1 MKESPNKRTVIVGM
15 FVLVG
20 ILILLGG
27 ILTVGNLH
35 ATFTRKMKVV
45 SIFEDVNG
53 LLPGSNIWFS
63 GVKIGTVKTIRFY
76 GESQVEVIMN
86 IDEESQKYIRKDA
99 MVKLG
104 SDGLIGNKILIIYG
118 GTISGGEILE
128 GDTLKVE
135 KLLSTDD
142 MMNTLQE
149 NNKNIL
155 AITTDFKVISKR
167 LANGEGTLGKFMTD
181 PSIFDNINATTKSL
195 QQASLRAQALMSSIA
210 TYTAQLN
217 KKGTLMND
225 LMTDTTVFKSMAATM
240 EGLQQAVD
248 SATVMI
254 TEFKAASRDTST
266 AIGVM
271 LYDKASGAH
280 LKATMENLETST
292 KKLDEDL
299 ELMKHSFLLKGAYKK
314 QEKEAL
320 KTNK

>member
-1 MKESPNKRTVIVGM
+1 MKDSPNKRAVIVGM

-20 ILILLGG
+20 ILILLAG

-35 ATFTRKMKVV
+35 TTFTKKMKVTAV
-45 SIFEDVNG
+45 FEDVNG

-63 GVKIGTVKTIRFY
+63 GVKIGTVKSLSFY
-76 GESQVEVIMN
+76 GKSEVKIEMN
-86 IDEESQKYIRKDA
+86 IDEASQKYIRKDA
-99 MVKLG
+99 MVKIG

-118 GTISGGEILE
+118 GSLNAGEIVD

-135 KLLSTDD
+135 KMLTTDD

-167 LANGEGTLGKFMTD
+167 LANGEGTLGKLMTD
-181 PSIFDNINATTKSL
+181 QSIFDNINATTKSL
-195 QQASLRAQALMSSIA
+195 QVASQRAQALMTSIA
-210 TYTAQLN
+210 TYTSQLN
-217 KKGTLMND
+217 KEGTLMND
-225 LMTDTTVFKSMAATM
+225 LMTDTTVFKNMAATI

-248 SATVMI
+248 SAGVMI
-254 TEFKAASRDTST
+254 SEFKAASHDTST

-271 LYDKASGAH
+271 LYDKVSGAH

-299 ELMKHSFLLKGAYKK
+299 ELMKGSFLLRGAVKRK
-314 QEKEAL
+314 EKEE
-320 KTNK
+320 KKKNK